1 MKEKKTIFEFSS
13 PESLIIICLT
23 RLFGLVYFTTFSNMY
38 GVVLIV
44 VLLFQQINSE
54 VDFIRE
60 KEIGFDCV
68 YFGVSSLA
76 ISLKVSVL

>member
-1 MKEKKTIFEFSS
+1 
-13 PESLIIICLT
+13 
-23 RLFGLVYFTTFSNMY
+23 MY

-76 ISLKVSVL
+76 ISLKVSVLWSIVRGKQLLNIDIVLP